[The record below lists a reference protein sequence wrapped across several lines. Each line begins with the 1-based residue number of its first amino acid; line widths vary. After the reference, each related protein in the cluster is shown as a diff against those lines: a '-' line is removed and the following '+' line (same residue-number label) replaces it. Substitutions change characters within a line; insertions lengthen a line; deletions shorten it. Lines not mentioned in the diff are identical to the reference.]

1 MLLVVIHEKFFKGDG
16 SLEGHKCHEIV
27 FYFLMKPRGIMT
39 LESNSYTQGV
49 KEEMDECRKRGLNQ
63 VDLFHSKIREDYWVQ
78 KRGLEKDHD
87 FITDISGWRTYY
99 QMLKKRMYHNR
110 KL

>member
-1 MLLVVIHEKFFKGDG
+1 MVLVVIHEKFFKGDG

-49 KEEMDECRKRGLNQ
+49 KEEMHWIPISEIEKNRAYPSFLKDNIDKLNSGIFNIVTDERNDAGIL
-63 VDLFHSKIREDYWVQ
+63 
-78 KRGLEKDHD
+78 
-87 FITDISGWRTYY
+87 
-99 QMLKKRMYHNR
+99 
-110 KL
+110 

>member
-49 KEEMDECRKRGLNQ
+49 KEEMHWIPISEIEKYRAYSSFLKDNIDKLNSGIFNIVTDERNDAGIL
-63 VDLFHSKIREDYWVQ
+63 
-78 KRGLEKDHD
+78 
-87 FITDISGWRTYY
+87 
-99 QMLKKRMYHNR
+99 
-110 KL
+110 

>member
-49 KEEMDECRKRGLNQ
+49 KEEMHWIPISEIEKYRAYPSFLKDNIDKLNSGIFNIVTDKRNDAGIL
-63 VDLFHSKIREDYWVQ
+63 
-78 KRGLEKDHD
+78 
-87 FITDISGWRTYY
+87 
-99 QMLKKRMYHNR
+99 
-110 KL
+110 

>member
-27 FYFLMKPRGIMT
+27 FCFLMKPRGIMT

-49 KEEMDECRKRGLNQ
+49 KEEMHWIPISEIEKYRAYPSFLKDNIDKLNSGILNIVTDERNDAGIL
-63 VDLFHSKIREDYWVQ
+63 
-78 KRGLEKDHD
+78 
-87 FITDISGWRTYY
+87 
-99 QMLKKRMYHNR
+99 
-110 KL
+110 